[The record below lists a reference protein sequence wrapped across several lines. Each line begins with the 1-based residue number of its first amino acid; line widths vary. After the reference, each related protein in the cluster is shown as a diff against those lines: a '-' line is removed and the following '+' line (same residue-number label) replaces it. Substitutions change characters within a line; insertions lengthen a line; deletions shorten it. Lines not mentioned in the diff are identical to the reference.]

1 MFALVDCNNFY
12 VSCERLFRPELR
24 GLPVVCLSNNDGAVV
39 ARSNEAKALGIKMG
53 QPFFQV
59 RHHVA
64 EDGLEVCSS
73 NYALYADLS
82 NRVMRTLKTFTPRME
97 IYSIDE
103 GFLDLRGMPIS
114 DFEAF
119 GRSIRERVLKEVG
132 IPVGVGIA
140 PTKTLAKMANWAAK
154 KWTATGGVVDLRDPA
169 RQRRLLS
176 RPEATVDEVWG
187 IGRKLT
193 ERLRLMGVTQAVQL
207 ADYDRKTL
215 RRMFSVNVERT
226 ARELSGETCFGLD
239 DSPEPK
245 QMIACT
251 RSFGERVKTLPE
263 LEQAVA
269 EYVSRAAEKLRA
281 QRQFCQHLQ
290 VFIRTSAFVTGPG
303 SYSRAVNVP
312 LTTPTADTR
321 DLATAAI
328 AGLRSIYVAGPE
340 YAKAGVI
347 LMNFVGAGQHT
358 PDLFAPAPRPNSD
371 RLMGVM
377 DAINRRQGRGAV
389 RLARMAST
397 AEWSMK
403 REHLSPRFTTSW
415 AELCKVL

>member
-24 GLPVVCLSNNDGAVV
+24 GLPVVCLSNNDGCVV

-59 RHHVA
+59 RHHVL
-64 EDGLEVCSS
+64 EDGLEICSS

-82 NRVMRTLKTFTPRME
+82 SRVMRTLQTMAPRME
-97 IYSIDE
+97 CYSIDE
-103 GFLDLRGMPIS
+103 GFLDLRGMPIK
-114 DFEAF
+114 DMETF
-119 GRSIRERVLKEVG
+119 GRTIRARILKEVG

-140 PTKTLAKMANWAAK
+140 PTKTLAKLANWAAK
-154 KWTATGGVVDLRDPA
+154 KWKATGGVVDLRDPA
-169 RQRRLLS
+169 RQRRLLT
-176 RPEATVDEVWG
+176 RPETTVDEVWG
-187 IGRKLT
+187 IGRRLT
-193 ERLRLMGVTQAVQL
+193 ERLGHMGIKQAVQL

-215 RRMFSVNVERT
+215 RRMFNVNVERT
-226 ARELSGETCFGLD
+226 ARELAGEMCFGLD
-239 DSPEPK
+239 DTPEPK
-245 QMIACT
+245 KMIACT
-251 RSFGERVKTLPE
+251 RSFGERICTLSG
-263 LEQAVA
+263 LEESVA
-269 EYVSRAAEKLRA
+269 TYAGRAAEKLRA

-290 VFIRTSAFVTGPG
+290 VFIRTSAFAAGQ
-303 SYSRAVNVP
+303 SYSRSATVP
-312 LTTPTADTR
+312 LNPPTADTR
-321 DLATAAI
+321 DLTMAAL
-328 AGLRSIYVAGPE
+328 AGLRSIYIEGPE

-347 LMNFVGAGQHT
+347 LMDFVEAGQHT

-377 DAINRRQGRGAV
+377 DAINRSQGRGTI
-389 RLARMAST
+389 RLART
-397 AEWSMK
+397 AAPAQWAMK